1 MKKKMLSGKLAFM
14 TAAVLTV
21 SALLAGCGNGAG
33 TNEPANAESSAEN
46 AEDAAGDKADTAPAD
61 TGSADSAQTDA
72 AATDTA
78 TADGAQGA
86 EGADAGSEDG
96 AEAPAEKVVLK
107 CVCDL
112 TPHSEI
118 LGAAKDALAA
128 EGIELDIVSTTWD
141 ATWND
146 MLIDGE
152 IDFAYFMHVPAMESI
167 EEEMGAD
174 LYSMGGVH
182 VEPYACFSDKY
193 TTKDE
198 LPENAVIAIPNDA
211 SNEYRA
217 LKVLEKEG
225 FLKLNPEMTATDAS
239 VNEIEEY
246 LIPIEIVEMDQAN
259 IIPSAADFDAYFVN
273 VNRALEADIDTTAY
287 LMREGEDSE
296 YANIITVTEANKD
309 NEAVKKLV
317 TVLQSDDVKNFITEH
332 YNGAVIPAKE

>member
-1 MKKKMLSGKLAFM
+1 MKKKLVTLCM
-14 TAAVLTV
+14 AAVTV
-21 SALLAGCGNGAG
+21 SALLAGCGGTENPAAADEPAAEESAAAAG
-33 TNEPANAESSAEN
+33 TDSEAGSSEQEEAPAVEESAGQTAESS
-46 AEDAAGDKADTAPAD
+46 D
-61 TGSADSAQTDA
+61 
-72 AATDTA
+72 
-78 TADGAQGA
+78 
-86 EGADAGSEDG
+86 
-96 AEAPAEKVVLK
+96 KVVLK

-118 LGAAKDALAA
+118 LNAAADQLA
-128 EGIELDIVSTTWD
+128 EQGIELDIVSTTWD

-146 MLIDGE
+146 MLVDGE

-167 EEEMGAD
+167 EEEMGVT

-193 TTKDE
+193 ASKDE
-198 LPENAVIAIPNDA
+198 LPENAVIAIPNDS

-225 FLKLNPEMTATDAS
+225 FIKLNADMTAMDAS
-239 VNEIEEY
+239 VDQIEEY

-273 VNRALEADIDTTAY
+273 VNRALEANIDTTAY

-309 NEAVKKLV
+309 NEAIKKLV
-317 TVLQSDDVKNFITEH
+317 SVLQSDETKKFIEENF
-332 YNGAVIPAKE
+332 NGAVIPAKQ

>member
-1 MKKKMLSGKLAFM
+1 MKRKLAVLLM
-14 TAAVLTV
+14 TALTA
-21 SALLAGCGNGAG
+21 SALLSGCGNQADGAG
-33 TNEPANAESSAEN
+33 S
-46 AEDAAGDKADTAPAD
+46 
-61 TGSADSAQTDA
+61 
-72 AATDTA
+72 
-78 TADGAQGA
+78 TADGAGSTTDSA
-86 EGADAGSEDG
+86 ADAETGNAADSAEDTT
-96 AEAPAEKVVLK
+96 EASGTEDAADTADVQADDASGEKVVLK
-107 CVCDL
+107 AVCDL

-118 LGAAKDALAA
+118 LNAASDLLAA

-167 EEEMGAD
+167 EEEMGAT
-174 LYSMGGVH
+174 LYSMGGIH

-193 TTKDE
+193 ATKEE
-198 LPENAVIAIPNDA
+198 LPENAVIAIPNDS

-217 LKVLEKEG
+217 LKVLEAEG
-225 FLKLNPEMTATDAS
+225 FIKLDPAMTAIDAS
-239 VNEIEEY
+239 IQKVEEY

-273 VNRALEADIDTTAY
+273 VNRALEASIDTTSY

-309 NEAVKKLV
+309 NESIKKLV
-317 TVLQSDDVKNFITEH
+317 EILQSDEIKQFIADQF
-332 YNGAVIPAKE
+332 NGAVIPAKN

>member
-1 MKKKMLSGKLAFM
+1 MKKKLVAVMLTAAM
-14 TAAVLTV
+14 TAAMLT
-21 SALLAGCGNGAG
+21 GCGEKEA
-33 TNEPANAESSAEN
+33 TAAADAVQEEAATEEAAEVEEEAPVEDAQETA
-46 AEDAAGDKADTAPAD
+46 AED
-61 TGSADSAQTDA
+61 SADDM
-72 AATDTA
+72 
-78 TADGAQGA
+78 
-86 EGADAGSEDG
+86 
-96 AEAPAEKVVLK
+96 VVLK

-118 LGAAKDALAA
+118 LNAATDTLAA
-128 EGIELDIVSTTWD
+128 EGIKLDIVSTTWD

-167 EEEMGAD
+167 EEETGAT
-174 LYSMGGVH
+174 LYSMGGIH

-193 TTKDE
+193 ASKEE
-198 LPENAVIAIPNDA
+198 LPENAVIAIPNDS

-217 LKVLEKEG
+217 LKVLENEG
-225 FLKLNPEMTATDAS
+225 FVKLNPEMTSISAS
-239 VNEIEEY
+239 VDEIQEY

-273 VNRALEADIDTTAY
+273 VNRALEAGIDTTAY

-309 NEAVKKLV
+309 NEAVKKMV
-317 TVLQSDDVKNFITEH
+317 EVLQSDEIKQFISDNF
-332 YNGAVIPAKE
+332 NGAVIPAKN

>member
-1 MKKKMLSGKLAFM
+1 MKRKLAVLLM
-14 TAAVLTV
+14 TAMTASAILT
-21 SALLAGCGNGAG
+21 GCGNQAAG
-33 TNEPANAESSAEN
+33 TADTTDNAANATEADTADN
-46 AEDAAGDKADTAPAD
+46 AQDAADTTGAADTADTQTEDAQSDAAGET
-61 TGSADSAQTDA
+61 
-72 AATDTA
+72 
-78 TADGAQGA
+78 
-86 EGADAGSEDG
+86 
-96 AEAPAEKVVLK
+96 VVLK

-118 LGAAKDALAA
+118 LNAASDLLAA

-167 EEEMGAD
+167 EEEMGAT

-193 TTKDE
+193 ATKEE
-198 LPENAVIAIPNDA
+198 LPENAVIAIPNDS

-217 LKVLEKEG
+217 LKVLETEG
-225 FLKLNPEMTATDAS
+225 FIKLNPDMTAIDAS
-239 VNEIEEY
+239 IQKIDEY

-273 VNRALEADIDTTAY
+273 VNRALEANIDTTSY

-309 NEAVKKLV
+309 NESIKKLV
-317 TVLQSDDVKNFITEH
+317 EILQSDEVKQFIADNF
-332 YNGAVIPAKE
+332 NGAVIPAKN

>member
-1 MKKKMLSGKLAFM
+1 MKKKLAVLLVTTV
-14 TAAVLTV
+14 TAAAMFT
-21 SALLAGCGNGAG
+21 GCGGGQESAAPG
-33 TNEPANAESSAEN
+33 EQPAQEPAAETVEEVEVNEPEAVPVEEEST
-46 AEDAAGDKADTAPAD
+46 EDAAQASDKVA
-61 TGSADSAQTDA
+61 
-72 AATDTA
+72 
-78 TADGAQGA
+78 
-86 EGADAGSEDG
+86 
-96 AEAPAEKVVLK
+96 LK

-118 LGAAKDALAA
+118 LNAAADQLAQ

-146 MLIDGE
+146 MLIDGD

-167 EEEMGAD
+167 EEEMGAT

-193 TTKDE
+193 ASKDE
-198 LPENAVIAIPNDA
+198 LPENAVIAIPNDS

-225 FLKLNPEMTATDAS
+225 FLKLNPDMTAIDAS
-239 VNEIEEY
+239 VDQIEEY
-246 LIPIEIVEMDQAN
+246 TIPIEIVEMDQAN

-273 VNRALEADIDTTAY
+273 VNRALEANIDTTAY

-296 YANIITVTEANKD
+296 YANIITVTEAN
-309 NEAVKKLV
+309 
-317 TVLQSDDVKNFITEH
+317 TVSYTHLTLPTILRV
-332 YNGAVIPAKE
+332 

>member
-1 MKKKMLSGKLAFM
+1 MKKKLVAVMLTAAM
-14 TAAVLTV
+14 TAAMLT
-21 SALLAGCGNGAG
+21 GCGEKEAAAG
-33 TNEPANAESSAEN
+33 T
-46 AEDAAGDKADTAPAD
+46 
-61 TGSADSAQTDA
+61 
-72 AATDTA
+72 
-78 TADGAQGA
+78 DGAQA
-86 EGADAGSEDG
+86 EQATEEAAEVEE
-96 AEAPAEKVVLK
+96 EAPAEDAQETAAEDSADDMIVLK

-118 LGAAKDALAA
+118 LNAAADALAA
-128 EGIELDIVSTTWD
+128 EGIKLDIVSTTWD

-167 EEEMGAD
+167 EEETGAT
-174 LYSMGGVH
+174 LYSMGGIH

-193 TTKDE
+193 ASKEE
-198 LPENAVIAIPNDA
+198 LPENAVIAIPNDS

-217 LKVLEKEG
+217 LKVLENEG
-225 FLKLNPEMTATDAS
+225 FIKLNPEMTSISAS
-239 VNEIEEY
+239 VDEIQEY

-273 VNRALEADIDTTAY
+273 VNRALEAGIDTTAY

-309 NEAVKKLV
+309 NEAVKKMV
-317 TVLQSDDVKNFITEH
+317 EVLQSDEIKQFITDNF
-332 YNGAVIPAKE
+332 NGAVIPAKN

>member
-1 MKKKMLSGKLAFM
+1 MKRKLAVLLM
-14 TAAVLTV
+14 TALTA
-21 SALLAGCGNGAG
+21 SALLSGCGNQADGAG
-33 TNEPANAESSAEN
+33 S
-46 AEDAAGDKADTAPAD
+46 
-61 TGSADSAQTDA
+61 
-72 AATDTA
+72 
-78 TADGAQGA
+78 TADGAGSTTDSA
-86 EGADAGSEDG
+86 ADAETGNAADSAEDTT
-96 AEAPAEKVVLK
+96 EASGTEDAADTADAQADDASGEKVVLK
-107 CVCDL
+107 AVCDL

-118 LGAAKDALAA
+118 LNAASDLLAA

-167 EEEMGAD
+167 EEEMGAT
-174 LYSMGGVH
+174 LYSMGGIH

-193 TTKDE
+193 ATKEE
-198 LPENAVIAIPNDA
+198 LPENAVIAIPNDS

-217 LKVLEKEG
+217 LKVLEAEG
-225 FLKLNPEMTATDAS
+225 FIKLDPAMTAIDAS
-239 VNEIEEY
+239 IQKVEEY

-273 VNRALEADIDTTAY
+273 VNRALEASIDTTSY

-309 NEAVKKLV
+309 NESIKKLV
-317 TVLQSDDVKNFITEH
+317 EILQSDEIKQFIADQF
-332 YNGAVIPAKE
+332 NGAVIPAKN

>member
-1 MKKKMLSGKLAFM
+1 MKKKLALIM
-14 TAAVLTV
+14 AVALAV
-21 SALLAGCGNGAG
+21 SALLAGCGNGGAAQ
-33 TNEPANAESSAEN
+33 EAANTEDTADADTGAAEDSSAE
-46 AEDAAGDKADTAPAD
+46 DTANED
-61 TGSADSAQTDA
+61 
-72 AATDTA
+72 A
-78 TADGAQGA
+78 TADS
-86 EGADAGSEDG
+86 GSDTEEAAG
-96 AEAPAEKVVLK
+96 AEADAQQASAEKVVLK

-118 LGAAKDALAA
+118 LESAKDALAA

-167 EEEMGAD
+167 EEEMGAT

-193 TTKDE
+193 ASKDE
-198 LPENAVIAIPNDA
+198 LPENAVIAIPNDS

-225 FLKLNPEMTATDAS
+225 FIKLNPEMTAIDAS

-273 VNRALEADIDTTAY
+273 VNRALEADIDTTSY

-309 NEAVKKLV
+309 NESIKTLVK
-317 TVLQSDDVKNFITEH
+317 VLQSDDVKSFITEH
-332 YNGAVIPAKE
+332 YNGAVIPAKN

>member
-1 MKKKMLSGKLAFM
+1 MKKKMAALLL
-14 TAAVLTV
+14 AAVTT
-21 SALLAGCGNGAG
+21 SALLAGCGNSDVATEG
-33 TNEPANAESSAEN
+33 TEE
-46 AEDAAGDKADTAPAD
+46 TA
-61 TGSADSAQTDA
+61 TDA
-72 AATDTA
+72 ETEEAADVE
-78 TADGAQGA
+78 TADA
-86 EGADAGSEDG
+86 ETEAAD
-96 AEAPAEKVVLK
+96 KVVLK

-118 LGAAKDALAA
+118 LNAAADLLAE

-141 ATWND
+141 ATWNN
-146 MLIDGE
+146 MLVDGE

-167 EEEMGAD
+167 EEEMGVT
-174 LYSMGGVH
+174 LYSMGGIH
-182 VEPYACFSDKY
+182 IEPYACFSDKY
-193 TTKDE
+193 ATKEE
-198 LPENAVIAIPNDA
+198 LPENAVIAIPNDS

-225 FLKLNPEMTATDAS
+225 FVKLNPDMTAADAS

-273 VNRALEADIDTTAY
+273 VNRALEADIDTSSY

-309 NEAVKKLV
+309 NEAIKTLV
-317 TVLQSDDVKNFITEH
+317 SVLQSDEIKQFITD
-332 YNGAVIPAKE
+332 NFDGAVIPAQN

>member
-1 MKKKMLSGKLAFM
+1 MKRKLAVLLM
-14 TAAVLTV
+14 TAMTASAILT
-21 SALLAGCGNGAG
+21 GCGNQADGAAD
-33 TNEPANAESSAEN
+33 TTDNAANATEADTADN
-46 AEDAAGDKADTAPAD
+46 AQDAADTTGTADTADTQTEDAQSDAAGET
-61 TGSADSAQTDA
+61 
-72 AATDTA
+72 
-78 TADGAQGA
+78 
-86 EGADAGSEDG
+86 
-96 AEAPAEKVVLK
+96 VVLK

-118 LGAAKDALAA
+118 LNAASDLLAA

-167 EEEMGAD
+167 EEEMGAT

-193 TTKDE
+193 ATKEE
-198 LPENAVIAIPNDA
+198 LPENAVVAIPNDS

-217 LKVLEKEG
+217 LKVLEAEG
-225 FLKLNPEMTATDAS
+225 FIKLNPDMTAIDAS
-239 VNEIEEY
+239 VQKIDEY

-273 VNRALEADIDTTAY
+273 VNRALEASIDTTSY

-296 YANIITVTEANKD
+296 YANIITVTEENKD
-309 NEAVKKLV
+309 NESIKKLV
-317 TVLQSDDVKNFITEH
+317 EILQSDEVKQFITDNF
-332 YNGAVIPAKE
+332 NGAVIPAKN